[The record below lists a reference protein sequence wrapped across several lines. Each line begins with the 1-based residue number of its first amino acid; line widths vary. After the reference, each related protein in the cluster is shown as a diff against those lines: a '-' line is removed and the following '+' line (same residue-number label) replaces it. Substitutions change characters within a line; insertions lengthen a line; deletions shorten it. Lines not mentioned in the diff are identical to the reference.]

1 MGTFVRAMFS
11 RTRVPAVSGLLAVV
25 QEVEMATG
33 VLVKEL
39 SKTMMEPV
47 STLPLPAVMSMPTPQ
62 LLMERPEYVQPQFH
76 R

>member
-1 MGTFVRAMFS
+1 MPGGPLTATGTFVRAMFS
-11 RTRVPAVSGLLAVV
+11 RTRVPAVSGVLAVV
-25 QEVEMATG
+25 QEVKMATG

-62 LLMERPEYVQPQFH
+62 LLMERPE
-76 R
+76 